1 MGLINPQAA
10 SFLVTGSKDTA
21 CMFIHGFTASPSEV
35 YSVARIVYA
44 ETGMTVSG
52 PLLPG
57 HGCSPQEMNQTRWED
72 WYGRVEQE
80 IGYLKKKNRQVYIT
94 GLSMGGLLALHAAS
108 ETEEIDGVIII
119 NTPIYTTSSRLMSL
133 APLLRYFKPYYPKK
147 LDGDLDQLARQGR
160 FAYDVMPLK
169 ALRSMHALRDKVIK
183 ELPGLEL
190 PILLM
195 QSRWDETVDPRSA
208 RFIKEKAQRAEV
220 RLVELENS
228 GHIAT
233 MGPDTGLIADQ
244 IIDFVN
250 QN

>member
-35 YSVARIVYA
+35 YTVARIVYA
-44 ETGMTVSG
+44 ETGITVSG

-57 HGCSPQEMNQTRWED
+57 HGCSPQEMNQTSWED

-80 IGYLKKKNRQVYIT
+80 IRYLKKKHRRVYIT
-94 GLSMGGLLALHAAS
+94 GLSMGALLGLHAAS
-108 ETEEIDGVIII
+108 ETNEINGIIVI
-119 NTPIYTTSSRLMSL
+119 NTPIYTTSPRLMSL
-133 APLLRYFKPYYPKK
+133 APLLRYVRPYYPKK
-147 LDGDLDQLARQGR
+147 QQGDVVELARQGR

-183 ELPGLEL
+183 ELPGLNL

-208 RFIKEKAQRAEV
+208 RFIKEKAHQAPV
-220 RLVELENS
+220 KLVELENS

-233 MGPDTGLIADQ
+233 MGPDTNLIADQ
-244 IIDFVN
+244 IIEFVK
-250 QN
+250 